1 MMSSNEPQGVVEGEH
16 SRSRDGSGLGASEEW
31 PKARAEQTGA
41 ECEEMRSRQ
50 VREPDAVGGRGTSEA
65 MVTTLHFILKS
76 HVRV

>member
-1 MMSSNEPQGVVEGEH
+1 M
-16 SRSRDGSGLGASEEW
+16 SEEW

-65 MVTTLHFILKS
+65 MVTTLHIILKS